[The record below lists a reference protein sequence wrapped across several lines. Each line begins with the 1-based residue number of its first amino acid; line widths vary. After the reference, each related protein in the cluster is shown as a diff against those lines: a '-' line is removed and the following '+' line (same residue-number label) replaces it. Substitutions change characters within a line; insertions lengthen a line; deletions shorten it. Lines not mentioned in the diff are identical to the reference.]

1 MTQTTNAGC
10 EDLVECGGGRCCS
23 LPFVKIA
30 TRPRGDEHDCR

>member
-10 EDLVECGGGRCCS
+10 EDLVECGGSQCCP
-23 LPFVKIA
+23 LPFVEIA